1 MIDVLRDPLRFRI
14 RVIASNIEAR
24 FDRALTGCFL
34 EDFPEPESACLWD
47 KVYRKVIA
55 TGEPHSFVGDV
66 REDGADR
73 QVVFAPRSRLDV
85 AQYLRTER

>member
-1 MIDVLRDPLRFRI
+1 MT
-14 RVIASNIEAR
+14 SNAR
-24 FDRALTGCFL
+24 

-73 QVVFAPRSRLDV
+73 RYRARVWPLGGNRRDIDMLLCCREPVEEGDGAEPDRV
-85 AQYLRTER
+85 ENWET